1 LKTIFLTFLLFLT
14 DQFTKL
20 LVRGFS
26 LPWINVKHNGFY
38 LGESKPLIKNFLHI
52 TLVEN
57 PGIAFGIIPGVF
69 LKDLI
74 LIITVLLCLGFFGF
88 LLFSKDAD
96 RRVRISVGLILAG
109 AAGNLFD
116 RIFYG
121 YFYNYAPLFH
131 GNVVDF
137 LDVKFFKFFMFY
149 NIPGNFVFN
158 FADLSITA
166 GIITLTYLIMKYKKQ
181 RKEIVIVQKLI
192 EERQD
197 PS

>member
-1 LKTIFLTFLLFLT
+1 MKTVFLTLLLFLI
-14 DQFTKL
+14 DQFSKL

-26 LPWINVKHNGFY
+26 LPWINLKHSGFY
-38 LGESKPLIKNFLHI
+38 LGESKPLINNFLHI

-57 PGIAFGIIPGVF
+57 PGIAFGIIPGAF

-74 LIITVLLCLGFFGF
+74 LVITILLCAGFLSF

-96 RRVRISVGLILAG
+96 SRVRISVALILAG

-121 YFYNYAPLFH
+121 YFYNYAPLFQ

-137 LDVKFFKFFMFY
+137 LDVKFLKFFMFG

-166 GIITLTYLIMKYKKQ
+166 GIFTLTYLIMKFKKQ
-181 RKEIVIVQKLI
+181 REETDMVQKLV

>member
-1 LKTIFLTFLLFLT
+1 LKTIFLTFLLFLA
-14 DQFTKL
+14 DQLSKL
-20 LVRGFS
+20 FVRGFS
-26 LPWINVKHNGFY
+26 LPWFNFKHSGFY
-38 LGESKPLIKNFLHI
+38 LGETKPVINNFLHI

-57 PGIAFGIIPGVF
+57 PGIAFGIIPGAF

-74 LIITVLLCLGFFGF
+74 LVITILLCLGFFGF
-88 LLFSKDAD
+88 LLFSKNAD
-96 RRVRISVGLILAG
+96 SRVRISVGLILAG

-121 YFYNYAPLFH
+121 YFYNYAPLFQ

-137 LDVKFFKFFMFY
+137 LDVKLFKFFMF
-149 NIPGNFVFN
+149 NNLPGNYVFN
-158 FADLSITA
+158 FADLSITI
-166 GIITLTYLIMKYKKQ
+166 GIITLVYLILNSKKQ
-181 RKEIVIVQKLI
+181 REETVLVQKLV

>member
-1 LKTIFLTFLLFLT
+1 MKTIFLTLLLFLT
-14 DQFTKL
+14 DQLSKF
-20 LVRGFS
+20 LVKGFS
-26 LPWINVKHNGFY
+26 LPWFNVEHGGFY
-38 LGESKPLIKNFLHI
+38 LGESKPVINNFLHI

-57 PGIAFGIIPGVF
+57 PGIAFGIIPGAF

-74 LIITVLLCLGFFGF
+74 LIITILLCIGFFSF
-88 LLFSKDAD
+88 LIFSKDAD

-137 LDVKFFKFFMFY
+137 LDVKFFKFFMIG

-158 FADLSITA
+158 FADLSITT
-166 GIITLTYLIMKYKKQ
+166 GILTLTYLIIKYR
-181 RKEIVIVQKLI
+181 RKREETLIVQKLV